1 MRLYYPSGVG
11 FSPSCPFHGKRGV
24 AKKTPYQDLERELQN
39 LKKEV
44 IAKSEGEA
52 SHRDSEERLS
62 RILHGLSIAAFVI
75 DRRHVMTHC
84 NRAFENLT
92 GIAANTLIG
101 TNQQWRTF
109 YPEERPIL
117 ADFIVDGASEEE
129 IRKYYGGKY
138 KKTGLIDGAYE
149 VEDFFPNLAGGG
161 KWLFF
166 TAAPLVDDEGNV
178 IGAIE
183 TLQDVTDRKKAEEGL
198 RRSERRQRALLNFAP
213 YPIVVFNLEE
223 RVSYLNPAFTQTF
236 GWHLDELEGKR
247 IPFVPPAL
255 VEETRDGIRRLYAEG
270 VIHHFETQRLTK
282 DGRVLDVVIR
292 AAVFYE
298 SRDEPAGIILILR
311 DVTQEKRIARNNE
324 AMMRI
329 SMALPE
335 YPDLEDLLSY
345 INHEVKRLLGT
356 EGALVV
362 LHDEIRGDLFI
373 LGAAYDDSDRERR
386 SEEARFS
393 MDQLIAGRVI
403 KTGEPVIISDTSRER
418 KLHEERDRRLG
429 YQTKNLLLVPLKSSD
444 RVIGA
449 LCAINKK
456 GGNFDDTDVDLLSMI
471 AGNAAIS
478 VENAR
483 FAEDLK
489 KAYRNNEALLRISMA
504 LPKYPDLEDLLDY
517 VNDEVKRLMNSEGSV
532 VLLVD
537 EEKREFHVLGAAYD
551 ATDTEKRVKEV
562 RFPMDQLVAGK
573 VVKSGQPVIV
583 SDTSK
588 ESHLHEERDKKLGYT
603 TKNLLLVPL
612 RSRDRIIGVLS
623 AINKKEGSFDERDQE
638 LLSLIAGTV
647 ALSIENARFSEELK
661 KAYREVSSLN
671 RAKDKAI
678 NHLSHELKT
687 PVSILTS
694 SFNLLAKRMSDL
706 PEETW
711 KPTME
716 RIRRNLDRILEIQ
729 YEVDDII
736 QNKQL
741 KAYGLIR
748 TLLNQCTDELATLV
762 AEQCGEG
769 PVVRRIRERIEEIY
783 GTKVPVPELLDLRQV
798 VEERLETLKPM
809 FSHREVEILSRFEPV
824 PPVFIPVEVLH
835 KVVDGLVK
843 NAVENTPDEGK
854 IEVAVQKKGEGALL
868 LVRDYGVGI
877 PEEARRR
884 IFEGFFSTRD
894 TMAYSSKR
902 PFDFNAGGK
911 GADLLRMKIFSER
924 YNFQIDMASSR
935 CKHLPDETDVCPGRI
950 SQCPLCSQ
958 VENCHASGGTVFS
971 LYFPP
976 AASKE

>member
-1 MRLYYPSGVG
+1 MITGHRN
-11 FSPSCPFHGKRGV
+11 CGV
-24 AKKTPYQDLERELQN
+24 AKKTPYEALEREVQD
-39 LKKEV
+39 LKKQV
-44 IAKSEGEA
+44 LSKSEGEA
-52 SHRDSEERLS
+52 LLRDSERRLS
-62 RILHGLSIAAFVI
+62 QILQGLSIAAFVI

-84 NRAFENLT
+84 NWAFENLT
-92 GIAANTLIG
+92 GLSATTLVG
-101 TNQQWRTF
+101 TKQQWRTF
-109 YPEERPIL
+109 YPSERPTL
-117 ADFIVDGASEEE
+117 ADFIVDAASEQE
-129 IRKYYGGKY
+129 IKKYYEGKCT
-138 KKTGLIDGAYE
+138 KSALIQGAYE
-149 VEDFFPNLAGGG
+149 VEDFFPNLSGGG

-166 TAAPLVDDEGNV
+166 TAAPLKDDEGNV

-183 TLQDVTDRKKAEEGL
+183 TLQDITDRKRTEEAL

-213 YPIVVFNLEE
+213 YPIVVFSLDE
-223 RVSYLNPAFTQTF
+223 RVAYLNPAFTQIF

-247 IPFVPPAL
+247 IPFIPPGL
-255 VEETRDGIRRLYAEG
+255 EQETREGIKRLYAEK
-270 VIHHFETQRLTK
+270 VIRHFETQRLTK
-282 DGRVLDVVIR
+282 DHRILDVVIR
-292 AAVFYE
+292 AAVFFE
-298 SRDEPAGIILILR
+298 SKDEPAGIILILR
-311 DVTQEKRIARNNE
+311 DITQEKRIARNNE

-335 YPDLEDLLSY
+335 YPDLEDLLAY
-345 INHEVKRLLGT
+345 INNEVKRLLGT
-356 EGALVV
+356 EGAIAV
-362 LHDEIRGDLFI
+362 LHDEIRGDLFV
-373 LGAAYDDSDRERR
+373 LGAAYDDSDTERR
-386 SEEARFS
+386 IEEARFS
-393 MDQLIAGRVI
+393 MDQLFAGRVI
-403 KTGEPVIISDTSRER
+403 QTGEPMIISDTSRER
-418 KLHEERDRRLG
+418 AIHQERDRRLG
-429 YQTKNLLLVPLKSSD
+429 YRTRNLLLVPLKSSE

-456 GGNFDDTDVDLLSMI
+456 GGDFDHTDVELLNMI
-471 AGNAAIS
+471 AGNVAIS

-517 VNDEVKRLMNSEGSV
+517 VNDEVKRLLNSEGSV

-537 EEKREFHVLGAAYD
+537 EAKQEFYVLGAAYD
-551 ATDTEKRVKEV
+551 ATDTKKRVKEA

-573 VVKSGQPVIV
+573 VVKTGQPLIV
-583 SDTSK
+583 SDTSM
-588 ESHLHEERDKKLGYT
+588 EPHLHEERDRKLGYT
-603 TKNLLLVPL
+603 TKTLLLVPL

-623 AINKKEGSFDERDQE
+623 AINKKEGQFSEKDLE

-694 SFNLLAKRMSDL
+694 SFNLLSKRLGDM
-706 PEETW
+706 PEESW

-716 RIRRNLDRILEIQ
+716 RIRRNLDRVLEIQ
-729 YEVDDII
+729 YEVDDIME
-736 QNKQL
+736 NKQS
-741 KAYGLIR
+741 KAYGLLH
-748 TLLNQCTDELATLV
+748 TLLEQCADELVTLV

-769 PVVRRIRERIEEIY
+769 PVVERIKERIEEIY
-783 GTKVPVPELLDLRQV
+783 GAKVSVPIEVHLDEAVR
-798 VEERLETLKPM
+798 ERLEALKPQ
-809 FSHREVEILSRFEPV
+809 FSHREVEILSRLEPA
-824 PPVFIPVEVLH
+824 PPVFIPLDVLY
-835 KVVDGLVK
+835 KVIDGLIK

-854 IEVAVQKKGEGALL
+854 IEVAVQQKAEGSLL
-868 LVRDYGVGI
+868 LVHDYGVGI

-924 YNFQIDMASSR
+924 YHFQIDMASTR
-935 CKHLPDETDVCPGRI
+935 CRHIPKETDVCPGRI
-950 SQCPLCSQ
+950 SLCPYCSQ
-958 VENCHASGGTVFS
+958 IEDCHKTGGTVFS
-971 LYFPP
+971 IYFPP
-976 AASKE
+976 VKSVISNQ

>member
-1 MRLYYPSGVG
+1 M
-11 FSPSCPFHGKRGV
+11 
-24 AKKTPYQDLERELQN
+24 AKETPCQDLERVLQD

-44 IAKSEGEA
+44 LAKREGEA
-52 SHRDSEERLS
+52 SLRDSERRLS
-62 RILHGLSIAAFVI
+62 RILQGLSIATFVI
-75 DRRHVMTHC
+75 DRNHVMIHC

-92 GIAANTLIG
+92 GLSADALVG
-101 TNQQWRTF
+101 TTQQWRTF
-109 YPEERPIL
+109 YPHERPVL

-129 IRKYYGGKY
+129 IRKYYHRKY
-138 KKTGLIDGAYE
+138 TKSALIQGAYE
-149 VEDFFPNLAGGG
+149 VEDFFPNLSGGG
-161 KWLFF
+161 KWVFF
-166 TAAPLVDDEGNV
+166 TAAPLIDDEGNV
-178 IGAIE
+178 TGAIE
-183 TLQDVTDRKKAEEGL
+183 TLQDITDRKQTEEKL

-213 YPIVVFNLEE
+213 YPIVVFTLQE

-236 GWHLDELEGKR
+236 GWELEELEGKR
-247 IPFVPPAL
+247 IPFVPPGL
-255 VEETRDGIRRLYAEG
+255 EQETRDGIKRLYAEQ
-270 VIHHFETQRLTK
+270 VIRHFETQRLTR
-282 DGRVLDVVIR
+282 DGRILNVVIR
-292 AAVFYE
+292 AAVFFE
-298 SRDEPAGIILILR
+298 SKDEPAGIILILR
-311 DVTQEKRIARNNE
+311 DVTQEKRIARNSE

-335 YPDLEDLLSY
+335 HPDLEDLLSY
-345 INHEVKRLLGT
+345 INNEVKQLLTT

-362 LHDEIRGDLFI
+362 LHDELRGDLFI
-373 LGAAYDDSDRERR
+373 LGAAYDDTDTERR
-386 SEEARFS
+386 IEEARFS
-393 MDQLIAGRVI
+393 MDQLVAGRVI
-403 KTGEPVIISDTSRER
+403 QTGEPLIISDPSLEPH
-418 KLHEERDRRLG
+418 LHEERDRRLG
-429 YQTKNLLLVPLKSSD
+429 YRTRNLLLVPLKSSD

-456 GGNFDDTDVDLLSMI
+456 GGDFDDTDVDLLSMV
-471 AGNAAIS
+471 AGNVAIS

-489 KAYRNNEALLRISMA
+489 KAYRNNDALLRISMA

-532 VLLVD
+532 ALLVD

-551 ATDTEKRVKEV
+551 ATDTQRRVKEV
-562 RFPMDQLVAGK
+562 RFPMDQLVAGQ
-573 VVKSGQPVIV
+573 VVKTGQPMIV

-588 ESHLHEERDKKLGYT
+588 EPHLHEERDKKLGYKT
-603 TKNLLLVPL
+603 RNLILAPL
-612 RSRDRIIGVLS
+612 RSRERIIGVLS
-623 AINKKEGSFDERDQE
+623 AINKKEGNFDERDLE
-638 LLSLIAGTV
+638 LLSLVAGTV

-694 SFNLLAKRMSDL
+694 SFNLLAKRIGDL
-706 PEETW
+706 PDETW
-711 KPTME
+711 KPTMD

-736 QNKQL
+736 ADKQL
-741 KAYGLIR
+741 KAYGLIN
-748 TLLNQCTDELATLV
+748 TLLDQCTDELATLV

-769 PVVRRIRERIEEIY
+769 PAVERIRERIEEIY
-783 GTKVPVPELLDLRQV
+783 GPKVSVPQNVHLDRAV
-798 VEERLETLKPM
+798 RERLEILKSSFP
-809 FSHREVEILSRFEPV
+809 HRDVAILSRLEPV
-824 PPVFIPVEVLH
+824 PPVLIPPDVLH
-835 KVVDGLVK
+835 KVIDGLVK
-843 NAVENTPDEGK
+843 NGVENTPDEGK
-854 IEVAVQKKGEGALL
+854 IEIAVQQQGEGALL

-877 PEEARRR
+877 PEEARQR

-924 YNFQIDMASSR
+924 YHFQIDMASVR
-935 CKHLPDETDVCPGRI
+935 CRHLPKETDICPGRI
-950 SQCPLCSQ
+950 SACLFCSQ
-958 VENCHASGGTVFS
+958 VEDCHRSGGTVFS

-976 AASKE
+976 STSESVTRNQ

>member
-1 MRLYYPSGVG
+1 M
-11 FSPSCPFHGKRGV
+11 
-24 AKKTPYQDLERELQN
+24 AKKTPYQALERELQD
-39 LKKEV
+39 LRKQV
-44 IAKSEGEA
+44 LARSEGEA
-52 SHRDSEERLS
+52 FLRDSERRLS
-62 RILHGLSIAAFVI
+62 KILQGLSIAAFVI

-84 NRAFENLT
+84 NWAFENLT
-92 GIAANTLIG
+92 GLSASALIG
-101 TNQQWRTF
+101 TSRQWQTF
-109 YPEERPIL
+109 YPQERPTL

-129 IRKYYGGKY
+129 IKKYYQGKY
-138 KKTGLIDGAYE
+138 TKSALIEGAYE
-149 VEDFFPNLAGGG
+149 VEDFFPNLSDGG

-166 TAAPLVDDEGNV
+166 TAAPLIDDEGNV

-183 TLQDVTDRKKAEEGL
+183 TLQDITDRKRTEEAL

-213 YPIVVFNLEE
+213 YPIVVFSLDE
-223 RVSYLNPAFTQTF
+223 RVSYLNPAFTQVF

-247 IPFVPPAL
+247 IPFIPPGL
-255 VEETRDGIRRLYAEG
+255 EQETREGIKRLYAER
-270 VIHHFETQRLTK
+270 IIRHFDTQRLTK
-282 DGRVLDVVIR
+282 DNRILDVVIR

-298 SRDEPAGIILILR
+298 SKDEPAGIILILR

-335 YPDLEDLLSY
+335 YPDLEDLLTY
-345 INHEVKRLLGT
+345 INNEVKRLLGT
-356 EGALVV
+356 EGAIAV
-362 LHDEIRGDLFI
+362 LHDEIRGDLFV
-373 LGAAYDDSDRERR
+373 LGAAYDDSDTERR
-386 SEEARFS
+386 IEEARFS
-393 MDQLIAGRVI
+393 MDQLVAGRVI
-403 KTGEPVIISDTSRER
+403 QTGEPIIVSDTSRER
-418 KLHEERDRRLG
+418 RLHEERDRRLG
-429 YQTKNLLLVPLKSSD
+429 YKTRNLLLVPLKSSD

-449 LCAINKK
+449 LCAINKR
-456 GGNFDDTDVDLLSMI
+456 GGDFDHPDVELLNMI
-471 AGNAAIS
+471 AGNVAIS

-504 LPKYPDLEDLLDY
+504 LPKYPDMEDLLDY
-517 VNDEVKRLMNSEGSV
+517 VNDEVKRLLNSEGSV

-537 EEKREFHVLGAAYD
+537 EAEQEFYVLGAAYD
-551 ATDTEKRVKEV
+551 ATDTKKRVKEV
-562 RFPMDQLVAGK
+562 RFSMDQLVAGK
-573 VVKSGQPVIV
+573 VVKTGQPLIV
-583 SDTSK
+583 SDTSM
-588 ESHLHEERDKKLGYT
+588 EPHLHEERDKKLGYKT
-603 TKNLLLVPL
+603 RNLILVPL

-623 AINKKEGSFDERDQE
+623 AINKKEGQFNEKDQE

-687 PVSILTS
+687 PVSILAS
-694 SFNLLAKRMSDL
+694 SFKLLSKRMGDFA
-706 PEETW
+706 EESW

-716 RIRRNLDRILEIQ
+716 RIRRNLERILEIQ

-736 QNKQL
+736 ENKQP
-741 KAYGLIR
+741 KAYGLLQA
-748 TLLNQCTDELATLV
+748 LLEQCCDELVTLV

-769 PVVRRIRERIEEIY
+769 PVVERIKERIEEIY
-783 GTKVPVPELLDLRQV
+783 GAKVSVPVELRLEEV
-798 VEERLETLKPM
+798 VRERLEVSKGL
-809 FSHREVEILSRFEPV
+809 FSHRDVEIVSHLEPS
-824 PPVFIPVEVLH
+824 PPVFIPLDVLQ
-835 KVVDGLVK
+835 KVIDGLIK

-854 IEVAVQKKGEGALL
+854 IEVAVQKKGEGTLL
-868 LVRDYGVGI
+868 LIHDYGVGI

-924 YNFQIDMASSR
+924 YHFRIDMASTR
-935 CKHLPDETDVCPGRI
+935 CRHLPGETDVCPGRI
-950 SQCPLCSQ
+950 GECPFCSQ
-958 VENCHASGGTVFS
+958 IQDCHESGGTVFS
-971 LYFPP
+971 IYFPP
-976 AASKE
+976 ANLVRSKE